1 MIFLLVLGLLLL
13 GSFVACY
20 FSSKYWHWSHVLLTE
35 TVFLL
40 SLAFLILAAEVFR
53 IREVYGPVY
62 NQNVKTIA
70 ALEPEVEA
78 LEFGTENP
86 GIIASLEAEEV
97 PVVMEPTD
105 SEEDT
110 PRMRSVRD
118 LQHELG
124 MVTRARGRM
133 WRDVETQALDAG
145 TLTVTLR
152 IPAPKPH
159 GIAQGAIIYAFEQG
173 DPAAQG
179 QRGPQ
184 YIGEF
189 RVTNATEDSIQVQP
203 SSQFD
208 QRSID
213 RLKGTQPPWVLYEN
227 MPIDQYPNGVL
238 QILAGATEEQLRQW
252 LPADSVDDYLRH
264 GTAAQPG
271 DDDYHRRGFDA
282 DGQLL
287 KPDAWDATTQFKFW
301 RNLRDYN
308 LIFQE
313 MSKRYTQMEADHNA
327 LAEDN
332 KQLDKALVSA
342 KKVQAIRESEQADL
356 KGDAAGTARDRQ
368 AIDAHRA
375 QVETQL
381 ANARALLTDLLKQ
394 NSELALELGFE
405 TP

>member
-1 MIFLLVLGLLLL
+1 MIFLVVLGLLLL

-40 SLAFLILAAEVFR
+40 SLSFLILAGEVFR
-53 IREVYGPVY
+53 IRKVYGPAF
-62 NQNVKTIA
+62 NTNVKTIA
-70 ALEPEVEA
+70 RLEPEVEA
-78 LEFGTENP
+78 LEFGTEDS
-86 GIIASLEAEEV
+86 GIISSLEAEEV
-97 PVVMEPTD
+97 PVLMERTD

-124 MVTRARGRM
+124 MVTRVRGRM
-133 WRDVETQALDAG
+133 WRDVETQAFDEP

-159 GIAQGAIIYAFEQG
+159 GIAKDAIIYAFEQG
-173 DPAAQG
+173 APAAQG

-184 YIGEF
+184 FIGEF
-189 RVTNATEDSIQVQP
+189 RVVNTTEDSIQVQP
-203 SSQFD
+203 ASQFD
-208 QRSID
+208 QRSLA

-227 MPIDQYPNGVL
+227 MPVDQYPDGVL
-238 QILAGATEEQLRQW
+238 QLLAGATEEELRQW
-252 LPADSVDDYLRH
+252 LPSDSVDDYLRH
-264 GTAAQPG
+264 GSEAQPG

-282 DGQLL
+282 DGQLV
-287 KPDAWDATTQFKFW
+287 KQDAWDATTQFKFW

-313 MSKRYTQMEADHNA
+313 MSKRYTQMDADHKA

-332 KQLDKALVSA
+332 KQLEKALASA
-342 KKVQAIRESEQADL
+342 KKVQAVREAEQANL
-356 KGDAAGTARDRQ
+356 KGDVAGTARDRQ
-368 AIDAHRA
+368 AIEAHRV

-381 ANARALLTDLLKQ
+381 ANARALLADLLKQ
-394 NSELALELGFE
+394 NLSLAQELDSSS
-405 TP
+405 P